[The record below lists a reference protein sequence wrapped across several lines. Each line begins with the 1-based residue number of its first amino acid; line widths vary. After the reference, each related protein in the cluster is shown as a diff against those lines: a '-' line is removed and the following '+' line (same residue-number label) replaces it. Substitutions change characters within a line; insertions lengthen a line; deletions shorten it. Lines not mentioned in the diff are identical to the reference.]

1 MCDDVEWFSPDSS
14 IAIWFCFV
22 FKDFELKQSPLLEHP
37 LLDPFSVIEQVSVTG
52 KPLIGQVETP
62 SFGEVY
68 NYRCKTTLTIVHF
81 IREPGKESPFDR
93 LFFQPSLNF
102 SHWYNFKDKSFWELL
117 SEQLDSLLASCTQ
130 QSASRMMMAM
140 ALTITQLTQ
149 QRAKQVVGHSGSRL
163 CL

>member
-1 MCDDVEWFSPDSS
+1 MMAPQCHLGTMCDDIEWFSPDSS

-117 SEQLDSLLASCTQ
+117 SEQLDSLLA
-130 QSASRMMMAM
+130 
-140 ALTITQLTQ
+140 
-149 QRAKQVVGHSGSRL
+149 
-163 CL
+163 

>member
-1 MCDDVEWFSPDSS
+1 MVFTRQQHCHLVLFWKL
-14 IAIWFCFV
+14 

-117 SEQLDSLLASCTQ
+117 SEQLDSLLA
-130 QSASRMMMAM
+130 
-140 ALTITQLTQ
+140 
-149 QRAKQVVGHSGSRL
+149 
-163 CL
+163 

>member
-1 MCDDVEWFSPDSS
+1 MMAPQCHLGTMCDDVEWFSPDSS

-22 FKDFELKQSPLLEHP
+22 FKDFELKQCPLLEHP

-93 LFFQPSLNF
+93 LFFNPP
-102 SHWYNFKDKSFWELL
+102 
-117 SEQLDSLLASCTQ
+117 
-130 QSASRMMMAM
+130 
-140 ALTITQLTQ
+140 LTFHIGTISKTNL
-149 QRAKQVVGHSGSRL
+149 SGSFFPSS
-163 CL
+163 